1 MHNYTD
7 PNDSTLEQ
15 EFEGERFT
23 AYQDI
28 VGVWTLGYGHTNGV
42 KEGMT
47 STHEQNLIWLQQDLH
62 VCILEIDKDVIVP
75 LSKGE
80 LIALEDFIFN
90 LGTGAFRGS
99 TLLKKLNTKDYD
111 GAANELLKWDHA
123 GGKAVAGLLKRRNAE
138 VIKFKQGGDI
148 S

>member
-1 MHNYTD
+1 MNSITQV
-7 PNDSTLEQ
+7 DSSLEQ

-28 VGVWTLGYGHTNGV
+28 VGVWTIGYGHTYDV
-42 KEGMT
+42 KQGMT
-47 STHEQNLIWLQQDLH
+47 STHEDNLIWLQEDLDE
-62 VCILEIDKDVIVP
+62 CIREINRDVIVP
-75 LSKGE
+75 LIDNE
-80 LIALEDFIFN
+80 MAALADFIFN
-90 LGTGAFRGS
+90 LGPTAFRGS

-123 GGKAVAGLLKRRNAE
+123 GAIAVAGLLRRRNAE
-138 VIKFKQGGDI
+138 LIKFKQVGAI